1 MVPKE
6 ASFVSGRNRRQVDE
20 RTIRVPKMAG
30 GIPACSFTVPMYMIK
45 GAIVVPICKICII
58 IWNFVIN
65 LPTIVSFLP
74 CLYCPKNRMWDFL
87 CLLRKCLECKYLSRK
102 NLPQVALEQSGIQIL
117 GWLLLQYF
125 KGQF

>member
-20 RTIRVPKMAG
+20 RTMRAPKMAG

-58 IWNFVIN
+58 I
-65 LPTIVSFLP
+65 
-74 CLYCPKNRMWDFL
+74 
-87 CLLRKCLECKYLSRK
+87 
-102 NLPQVALEQSGIQIL
+102 
-117 GWLLLQYF
+117 
-125 KGQF
+125 

>member
-20 RTIRVPKMAG
+20 RTIRAPKMAG

-58 IWNFVIN
+58 YLKFCYQYTYNSN
-65 LPTIVSFLP
+65 LFTLLILSKKQNVRFLTSVE
-74 CLYCPKNRMWDFL
+74 KM
-87 CLLRKCLECKYLSRK
+87 
-102 NLPQVALEQSGIQIL
+102 SGV
-117 GWLLLQYF
+117 
-125 KGQF
+125 